1 MGHFRDNVRG
11 SFSRS
16 VFFYFLDS
24 VDAFSAAANYQY
36 FSAGQIVPFPIVK
49 LNIRGG
55 YLAVTSKYRHL
66 FTLCG
71 PYMYR
76 SCASGH
82 TEL

>member
-1 MGHFRDNVRG
+1 MFVGHFPDVLFC
-11 SFSRS
+11 FS
-16 VFFYFLDS
+16 DS
-24 VDAFSAAANYQY
+24 VDAFSAAANYKY

-55 YLAVTSKYRHL
+55 YSAMTSKYEHL

-71 PYMYR
+71 PYMCLSY
-76 SCASGH
+76 AYGH